1 MFFRRKVAKLLR
13 KSRSANGQLLKPSTN
28 SLSRKP
34 ANNGGT
40 ASLEELNYAAIL
52 RSVGRVTHESVASAP
67 TGETPVALGKLKRL
81 GGAES
86 ICWSRLSEI
95 FVRAFPRL

>member
-52 RSVGRVTHESVASAP
+52 RSVIRSKCSQAWKSPLNFMLCDLEAG
-67 TGETPVALGKLKRL
+67 
-81 GGAES
+81 
-86 ICWSRLSEI
+86 
-95 FVRAFPRL
+95 